1 MAYHYIAAL
10 MELTPHLGIG
20 DLLLIKMKEISNDLE
35 IRQININLGLIK
47 FYSGNANVRLN
58 FVSSLIKVLFPNC
71 CINSIEGPYS
81 SSDFYNFMNSYNLNQ
96 IYIYNNIGINNVNID
111 EKHNDCIIFHTKC
124 RHDGLMDQFINNS
137 LPSLNAFF
145 ANFKTTKTILILGE
159 RVIGSNYETLHH
171 KTISLYDN
179 LLTLKNNNNVIDLTH
194 ECELTD
200 GNSNFNMFLNDIE
213 LINKAACNI
222 TFGIG
227 GPYCMCIAFSE
238 RNVSFVPLY
247 KSSYH
252 IKTMIEMMK
261 VTNSFTETIHEL
273 NARINQFVDHS
284 VADLCSNATCH
295 LMSV

>member
-1 MAYHYIAAL
+1 

-47 FYSGNANVRLN
+47 IYSGNANVRLN
-58 FVSSLIKVLFPNC
+58 FVSRLIKVLFPNC
-71 CINSIEGPYS
+71 RINTIEGPYS

-200 GNSNFNMFLNDIE
+200 GNTNFNMFLNDIE
-213 LINKAACNI
+213 LINKAACNV

-252 IKTMIEMMK
+252 IKSMIETMK

-284 VADLCSNATCH
+284 VADLCSNATCN